1 VLPAGNRLRRR
12 QEFATAIR
20 RGRQAGR
27 PLLVLH
33 LHHDPDSNVD
43 ADADAVREAGSEMVA
58 PAPRVGLVVGRTVG
72 PAVVRNRVRRQLRH
86 LLRDR
91 VDRLPPGALL
101 VVRALPGAAGAA
113 SSALAADLDRALRRV
128 LQLPGVVPESTRE
141 GVS

>member
-1 VLPAGNRLRRR
+1 
-12 QEFATAIR
+12 
-20 RGRQAGR
+20 
-27 PLLVLH
+27 
-33 LHHDPDSNVD
+33 
-43 ADADAVREAGSEMVA
+43 VA

-113 SSALAADLDRALRRV
+113 SSALAADLDRALGRV
-128 LQLPGVVPESTRE
+128 LQPPGVVSESTEE